1 LEIKTV
7 IHLTITG
14 NTPSKKNQKQ
24 IIYVRGKPLIIPS
37 KRHKEW
43 HTQAIAQLYGIKPV
57 VSQISAIEVILYPP
71 DKRLFDISNRAE
83 TLLDLLVDA
92 HIIEDDNYKIVPKLI
107 TEFGEIDRE
116 NPRAEIT
123 IYEQIR
129 TKETETP
136 QGV

>member
-1 LEIKTV
+1 MIK
-7 IHLTITG
+7 ITITG

-43 HTQAIAQLYGIKPV
+43 HTQAMSQLYGLKPV
-57 VSQISAIEVILYPP
+57 ESQISAIEVKLYPP

-92 HIIEDDNYKIVPKLI
+92 GIIKDDNYKIVPKLI
-107 TEFGEIDRE
+107 SEFGEIDRE
-116 NPRAEIT
+116 NPRAEVI
-123 IYEQIR
+123 INLNSND
-129 TKETETP
+129 
-136 QGV
+136 